1 METMTKLSNL
11 FGLSKNK
18 GPITTVQKVKL
29 VKKDLNSHMLPKSD
43 KITILN
49 TIKKAEIA
57 LDKGMEG
64 SAKTLLSQATRDIKK
79 AVKKKK
85 RLSYHGFT

>member
-49 TIKKAEIA
+49 TIKKADQIYFVNDGEVIPA
-57 LDKGMEG
+57 ESLDKSLEMIEK
-64 SAKTLLSQATRDIKK
+64 S
-79 AVKKKK
+79 K
-85 RLSYHGFT
+85 RKS

>member
-43 KITILN
+43 KIVILN
-49 TIKKAEIA
+49 TIKK
-57 LDKGMEG
+57 LK
-64 SAKTLLSQATRDIKK
+64 SL
-79 AVKKKK
+79 
-85 RLSYHGFT
+85 